1 MKQYLTQYKPFLL
14 FLSKFFLSYIVLTLC
29 YQLYLNQFT
38 TNQID
43 PVTQIVA
50 NNTKQ
55 LLTFFKADFKVE
67 SFSGEP
73 FLRLIYNQK
82 YVARMIEGCNAISII
97 ILFIAF
103 VVSFSGKIKATLF
116 FIVLGALVIY
126 ILNVI
131 RIALLSVFI
140 YIYPQKEG
148 LLHGVLFP
156 LFIYGVVFVLWL
168 IWVNNYS
175 SYAKNTASQ

>member
-1 MKQYLTQYKPFLL
+1 
-14 FLSKFFLSYIVLTLC
+14 LSYIVLTLC
-29 YQLYLNQFT
+29 YQWYLNQFT
-38 TNQID
+38 TNHID
-43 PVTQIVA
+43 PLTQIVA

-73 FLRLIYNQK
+73 FLRLLYNQK
-82 YVARMIEGCNAISII
+82 YVARMIEGCNAVSII

-103 VVSFSGKIKATLF
+103 IVSFSGKIKGTLL
-116 FIVLGALVIY
+116 FIVFGALVIY
-126 ILNVI
+126 IVNVV
-131 RIALLSVFI
+131 RIALLSVLL
-140 YIYPQKEG
+140 YRYPKNEG
-148 LLHGVLFP
+148 VVHGVLFP

-175 SYAKNTASQ
+175 NYAKNAASQ